1 MPIATGRPDVPWGNP
16 VSIATVYFSSMLGDL
31 ASRAKSDQILLGV
44 LSGLTA
50 KSSVVNFE
58 VGSTRLTTP
67 AIAMQDLQP

>member
-1 MPIATGRPDVPWGNP
+1 
-16 VSIATVYFSSMLGDL
+16 MLGDL